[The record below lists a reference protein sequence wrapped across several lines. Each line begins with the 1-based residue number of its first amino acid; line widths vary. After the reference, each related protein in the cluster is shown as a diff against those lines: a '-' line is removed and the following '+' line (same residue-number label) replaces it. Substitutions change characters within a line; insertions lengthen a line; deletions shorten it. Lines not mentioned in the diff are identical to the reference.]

1 MRVFDFDGTIYK
13 GESLF
18 DLYLFSVRYEPRVL
32 KYIAPVAQCG
42 IWYKTGHAE
51 LQTMERKLGRIIRR
65 YLQDI
70 DASKRVARLCGS
82 NPSPTVPSKRGGD
95 PVAASHAG
103 LNALSEAFWNR
114 KFHKIKAW
122 YQPQPDDVIVT
133 ASFDLTVG
141 EACRR
146 LGIRHLI
153 ASTIDPETLEISH
166 LDFRTNK
173 AKRFREIYGPD
184 AVIDEFYTDSYH
196 DQSMIDLAR
205 TAYLVKGNRLIRI
218 K

>member
-42 IWYKTGHAE
+42 IRYKTGHAE
-51 LQTMERKLGRIIRR
+51 LQTMERKLGRVIHR

-103 LNALSEAFWNR
+103 LNALSEAFWN
-114 KFHKIKAW
+114 
-122 YQPQPDDVIVT
+122 PQVP
-133 ASFDLTVG
+133 
-141 EACRR
+141 
-146 LGIRHLI
+146 
-153 ASTIDPETLEISH
+153 
-166 LDFRTNK
+166 
-173 AKRFREIYGPD
+173 
-184 AVIDEFYTDSYH
+184 
-196 DQSMIDLAR
+196 
-205 TAYLVKGNRLIRI
+205 
-218 K
+218 

>member
-42 IWYKTGHAE
+42 IRYKTGHAE
-51 LQTMERKLGRIIRR
+51 LRTMERKLGLIIRR

-70 DASKRVARLCGS
+70 DSSKRVARLRGS

-141 EACRR
+141 GHAVVWASDTSSPPPSTRR
-146 LGIRHLI
+146 RWR
-153 ASTIDPETLEISH
+153 SPT
-166 LDFRTNK
+166 
-173 AKRFREIYGPD
+173 
-184 AVIDEFYTDSYH
+184 
-196 DQSMIDLAR
+196 
-205 TAYLVKGNRLIRI
+205 
-218 K
+218 

>member
-32 KYIAPVAQCG
+32 KYVAPVAQCG
-42 IWYKTGHAE
+42 IRYKTGHAE
-51 LQTMERKLGRIIRR
+51 LAPMERKLGRIIRR

-70 DASKRVARLCGS
+70 DSSKRVARLCGS
-82 NPSPTVPSKRGGD
+82 GSAPTVPGKREGVPD
-95 PVAASHAG
+95 AAAHAG

-114 KFHKIKAW
+114 KFRKIKSW
-122 YQPQPDDVIVT
+122 YTPQPDDVIVT

-146 LGIRHLI
+146 LGITNLI

-166 LDFRTNK
+166 LNFRTNK
-173 AKRFREIYGPD
+173 AKRFREVYGPD

-196 DQSMIDLAR
+196 DQSMIDMAR
-205 TAYLVKGNRLIRI
+205 TAYLVKGNKLIRI

>member
-32 KYIAPVAQCG
+32 KYVAPVVQCG
-42 IWYKTGHAE
+42 IRYKTGHAE
-51 LQTMERKLGRIIRR
+51 LQKMERKLGRIIHR
-65 YLQDI
+65 YLLDI
-70 DASKRVARLCGS
+70 DSSKRVARLCGS
-82 NPSPTVPSKRGGD
+82 GSASTVPGKREGGSD
-95 PVAASHAG
+95 AAAHAG
-103 LNALSEAFWNR
+103 LNALSEAFWER
-114 KFHKIKAW
+114 KFRKIKTW
-122 YQPQPDDVIVT
+122 YTPQPDDVVVT

-146 LGIRHLI
+146 LGVTNLI

-166 LDFRTNK
+166 LNFRTNK
-173 AKRFREIYGPD
+173 AKRFREVYGPD

-196 DQSMIDLAR
+196 DQSMIDMAR
-205 TAYLVKGNRLIRI
+205 TAYLVKGNKLIRI